1 MFSVWHLFFS
11 LELKVVLKKRNQVIY
26 SSDIFTCRFTYN
38 PEAGTAPV
46 VSKTQS
52 NIQII
57 NGLDLEEYQ
66 LSLGELYF
74 EVKPGACPFCS

>member
-1 MFSVWHLFFS
+1 MTSIFFFGTKGRT
-11 LELKVVLKKRNQVIY
+11 EKRNQVIY

-74 EVKPGACPFCS
+74 EVKPGACSFCS